1 MTSRKML
8 WNLFSKEMRVLG
20 IDPSLR
26 STGYAVLEGDR
37 KQQAVLEFGLIKTKT
52 GEPLEASLTHIAES
66 LENILVQHKPDIL
79 AIEDIFTARNIRV
92 ALQLGHVRGV
102 VIVVCRRSGLAAAGY
117 SATRIK
123 ETVAGYGRADKK
135 QIQHMVTRTLELPE
149 EPPSDAADAMAAAL
163 THFFWSLPGGY
174 G

>member
-1 MTSRKML
+1 MK
-8 WNLFSKEMRVLG
+8 VLG

-37 KQQAVLEFGLIKTKT
+37 KSQKVLEFGLIKTRT
-52 GEPLEASLTHIAES
+52 GEPLEISLAHVAES
-66 LENILVQHKPDIL
+66 LENILSCHKPDIL
-79 AIEDIFTARNIRV
+79 AIEDIYTAKNIRV

-102 VIVVCRRSGLAAAGY
+102 VIVMCRRSGLPAAQY

-135 QIQHMVTRTLELPE
+135 QIQHMVTRTLNLSE
-149 EPPSDAADAMAAAL
+149 EPPQDAADALAAAL
-163 THFFWSLPGGY
+163 THLFWNESGGPG
-174 G
+174 